1 MPTTSF
7 NQFGDNQQIGGFAI
21 LEKIGEGGMGA
32 VYRAQQISLE
42 RIVALKLLSPK
53 LASDPKY
60 TDSFL
65 REARSAARLQHAN
78 IVAVF
83 DAGKVDEF
91 YYYAM
96 EFIHGESLQKW
107 VARDGA
113 LPEPLALNVA
123 LCVAD
128 ALRHAWVTEHLIHR
142 DIKPDNIL
150 VDTHG
155 NVKVCD
161 LGLAKYFGETTLM
174 SLSGQVYGTPQY
186 MSPEQARAQHVD
198 CRTDIYALGLVL
210 YHALTGQ
217 IPFHGGT
224 PAEVMARQL
233 YEQLDDPRDTVPQIS
248 VHTVRILEKMVSKD
262 TAQRYDNWGDVLRDL
277 RLAKE
282 NKPPQIPL
290 IFHGKSS
297 VNRNGG
303 IQRSEVGGQRS
314 DPAVPLNPD
323 GMTWEQPLPQPRV
336 KQPVEGRAPSR
347 PQSQSVGGTGVP
359 PVDQHIFPPQ
369 VSSFSPPPSKKSRAP
384 LYIAGGV
391 GVLLVLLISTFF
403 ALSSQ
408 NQKPPPPPP
417 PNPAAVQFA
426 ELKTFYQ
433 SNSKAYDLVIARC
446 NDFINQ
452 FPNSAE
458 AQEAAKLR
466 DAALL
471 AKRNDQPP
479 PISLAARALLAANQF
494 ADANGANF
502 DQWQNIATQYRQVAQ
517 QFAGASE
524 AQTASLR
531 AKEWEDKWREE
542 TERREKAA
550 EEKRKQEEAARLA
563 AEKLE
568 REKKEAETRAK
579 AFTDFQTQLLA
590 HLKNR
595 RYADAEKLAADKLAD
610 TSLKDFHG
618 VVSAWRDAA
627 QRAGRFWSALPGEA
641 RKLENKDFMPK
652 DLGALLAQLTSEPA
666 DKLQK
671 EYEEKKARIG
681 LAKVTDDGLEFEKR
695 MQGGSGIVGS
705 NDNFLFAKLSTDSV
719 LALLGLLNASGQLR
733 ADAAWFYFA
742 EQNYKLALA
751 RVSAADREK
760 MTRLVLAFAFANDNK
775 QNGKSALQ
783 ALSELLSLD
792 PQNDEALKL
801 RAKIMAY
808 YAPPAGERWQNSLG
822 MWFYPVQ
829 GTDVLF
835 CVWETRVQDFQEFV
849 KATRYDATKGMY
861 SYKDGSWGQN
871 GDTWQNPG
879 QGFEKQGPTHPVCGV
894 SWEDAKAFCKWLTKR
909 ERDRGTI
916 APNQEYRLPT
926 EKEWSVAVGPT
937 KYPWGENFP
946 PTGTAGNYADESAKK
961 VFPNFSIIN
970 GYNDGYATT
979 APVGQFDAN
988 RFGLYDMGGNVWEW
1002 CDDASGSSRVL
1013 RGASWHDYAPDYLVS
1028 SCRAYTG
1035 PSARSHRIGFRCVL
1049 VVR

>member
-1 MPTTSF
+1 MEGRAPSRPIFLTVGGESSGHDGACPSNSAMPTTSF

-21 LEKIGEGGMGA
+21 LDKIGEGGMGA

-161 LGLAKYFGETTLM
+161 LGLAKYFGETTLI

-262 TAQRYDNWGDVLRDL
+262 TAQRYENWSDVLRDL

-282 NKPPQIPL
+282 NKPPPIPL

-297 VNRNGG
+297 VKRNGG

-314 DPAVPLNPD
+314 NLAVPLNPD

-347 PQSQSVGGTGVP
+347 PQPQSVGGTGVP
-359 PVDQHIFPPQ
+359 PVDQHM

-417 PNPAAVQFA
+417 PNPAAVQLA

-433 SNSKAYDLVIARC
+433 SNSKAYNLVIARC
-446 NDFINQ
+446 NNFIRQ

-458 AQEAAKLR
+458 AQEAAQLR

-471 AKRNDQPP
+471 AKRNDPPP

-494 ADANGANF
+494 ADANRANP
-502 DQWQNIATQYRQVAQ
+502 DQWQNIAAQYRQVAQ

-524 AQTASLR
+524 AQTAALR
-531 AKEWEDKWREE
+531 AKEWEDKWQTE
-542 TERREKAA
+542 TDRRHKEA

-563 AEKLE
+563 AEQPE
-568 REKKEAETRAK
+568 RERKEAESRAK
-579 AFTDFQTQLLA
+579 AFTDFQTQLLD

-595 RYADAEKLAADKLAD
+595 RYADAEKLAADKLDDA
-610 TSLKDFHG
+610 SLKDFHT
-618 VVSAWRDAA
+618 VIAAWRDAV
-627 QRAGRFWSALPGEA
+627 QRAGKFWSAFPDEVKKKKGTRVTLQGIEGDISEVTA
-641 RKLENKDFMPK
+641 DEMS
-652 DLGALLAQLTSEPA
+652 LGVMMT
-666 DKLQK
+666 
-671 EYEEKKARIG
+671 IG
-681 LAKVTDDGLEFEKR
+681 NRTEFRPRGTFE
-695 MQGGSGIVGS
+695 
-705 NDNFLFAKLSTDSV
+705 FAKLTTDSV
-719 LALLGLLNASGQLR
+719 LALLDLLNASGQLL
-733 ADAAWFYFA
+733 ADAAWFCFA
-742 EQNYKLALA
+742 EQKFELALK
-751 RVSAADREK
+751 RVDDADRAK
-760 MTRLVLAFAFANDNK
+760 MTQLESDSREIIKQQRIAQLLATAKANDNK
-775 QNGKSALQ
+775 QNGKTFALP
-783 ALSELLSLD
+783 ALAELLQLD
-792 PQNDEALKL
+792 PQHDEARKL
-801 RAKIMAY
+801 YAKIAAY
-808 YAPPAGERWQNSLG
+808 YGPAAGERWQNSMG

-835 CVWETRVQDFQEFV
+835 CVWETRVQDYEAFC
-849 KATRYDATKGMY
+849 KATGRQ
-861 SYKDGSWGQN
+861 W
-871 GDTWQNPG
+871 
-879 QGFEKQGPTHPVCGV
+879 EKPSFKQEPTHPAVLV
-894 SWEDAKAFCKWLTKR
+894 SWNDAKDFCKWLTKR
-909 ERDRGTI
+909 EQDRGTI
-916 APNQEYRLPT
+916 TQNQEYRLPT

-946 PTGTAGNYADESAKK
+946 PTGKAGNYADESVKR

-1013 RGASWHDYAPDYLVS
+1013 RGASWYYDFPDYLVS
-1028 SCRAYTG
+1028 SYRNYYA
-1035 PSARSHRIGFRCVL
+1035 PSLRSYGVGFRCVL